1 MLKYYITV
9 LFQEFTRT
17 LKQFFF
23 TYLGQNQKKLK
34 KKKKSETC
42 IPVWFEQLKEL
53 NHFF

>member
-34 KKKKSETC
+34 KKKKSQK
-42 IPVWFEQLKEL
+42 PAYLFDL
-53 NHFF
+53 NN